1 LRGDTDVKRIVA
13 VFVGLFLPVI
23 SFAWDEPTSFM
34 GVPFGKNIE
43 ESLPKCPYNWSE
55 VAREI
60 YGQLCWT
67 QNYYKTIYL
76 LGGVNIAGAFPMVA
90 SARQIDNKLEY
101 IGLSFRSNFFAK
113 VYAIL
118 EERYGKPTEL
128 AHPTWMSRGGLKIQ
142 NDVARWTGR
151 DMIILARKSDDSVNN
166 SVIEYATK
174 VFRDSQDAKQQKAIK
189 DAAKGL

>member
-1 LRGDTDVKRIVA
+1 VKRIVA
-13 VFVGLFLPVI
+13 AFVGLFLPVI
-23 SFAWDEPTSFM
+23 SFAWDEPSGFM
-34 GVPFGKNIE
+34 GIPFGKNIE
-43 ESLPKCPYNWSE
+43 ESLPKCSYNWSE

-113 VYAIL
+113 VYAVL

-128 AHPTWMSRGGLKIQ
+128 EHPTWTSRGGLKVQ
-142 NDVARWTGR
+142 NDIARWIGKN
-151 DMIILARKSDDSVNN
+151 IIIVAEKLSSSINDSGV
-166 SVIEYATK
+166 EYTTK
-174 VFRDSQDAKQQKAIK
+174 IFRDSQAAQQRKEIK